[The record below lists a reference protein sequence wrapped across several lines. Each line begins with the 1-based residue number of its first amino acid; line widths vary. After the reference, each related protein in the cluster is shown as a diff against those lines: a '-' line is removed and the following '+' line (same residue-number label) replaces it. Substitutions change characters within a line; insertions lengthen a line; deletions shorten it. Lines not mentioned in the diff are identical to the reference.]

1 MCVIVQF
8 FRCSSNF
15 LKNLLPI
22 TWNEGKVRNEN
33 FINSKELQLW
43 WFFYLSYH
51 LATISDCTYIM
62 MTYGILPYSP
72 QRTHKTTHAQARILG
87 NRSNLWHTHTCTL
100 IKVYFLF
107 DSLTWSCINIYY
119 IYVDIFKAKVYILND
134 F

>member
-1 MCVIVQF
+1 MKI
-8 FRCSSNF
+8 SSTPKSFNF
-15 LKNLLPI
+15 D
-22 TWNEGKVRNEN
+22 G
-33 FINSKELQLW
+33 
-43 WFFYLSYH
+43 FFYLSYH

-119 IYVDIFKAKVYILND
+119 IYVDIFKAKVYIL
-134 F
+134 